1 MAAVIVVSLAAGI
14 GVNASVFSWI
24 QARLLHPLPGVEGSM
39 DLLLVEP
46 KSDAGLYV
54 GTSWL
59 EYQDVRARARSLPN
73 LIAARMAPLYVG
85 EPGATERAFGLL
97 VSDNYFSAL
106 GVHPLLGRGFGP
118 DDVRAEGG
126 EPVAVISH
134 GLWQSMFSGDAGVVG
149 RPVRVNGRQLTVVG
163 VAPPGF
169 QGTTLGLYFDVWL
182 PATLAPAIANGSR
195 ELRSRSARGYAVMGW
210 PAPGVTRGQ
219 AQRDV
224 DIVMRELADAYP
236 DSNTSIR
243 AEVLAFWQSPRG
255 PQKLLALALVILQAL
270 MLLLLLAVCG
280 NTASLFLA
288 RASAR
293 QKEIGVRLA
302 LGATPWHIVNAIMG
316 ETIALGAAGAAA
328 GAALAVWG
336 TQALVV
342 LPLTGLPI
350 RFQTS
355 LDWGGLVFAMVLGLV
370 AGVLVGAIPA
380 WQLSRVDP
388 QTAFRAGVR
397 TAGRSR
403 VRDGLIAVQAA
414 LAVAVL
420 IVAGLFLQSFQETR
434 DSDPR
439 FGREGVLLAAFD
451 LTGRPPTPG
460 GMRTFA
466 ARLLEGVT
474 AVPGVEAAAIASS
487 VPLDIHGLPS
497 RVFTVDGR
505 QRADGEFD
513 QALANTVTPGYF
525 DVMQIPMLAGRD
537 FVDLQD
543 QAAPPQVIVNQAFVD
558 RHVNAGA
565 GGGSEAALGRRVEA
579 RGKSHVIIGVVKTT
593 LYNAFGEPPT
603 PALYFSYRDGPASQG
618 EIHVRTRA
626 GAETA
631 VTRDIRE
638 AVKTIDADLPVF
650 NVRTLSDHVE
660 TNLVFRRV
668 PARLFV
674 VLGPLLLLLVGLG
687 IYSLV
692 SYAVSLRTSELGVRM
707 ALGATPR
714 RLVAEE
720 LAASLRVA
728 TAGVLVGWIIA
739 FVLTVVLFPDQ
750 ADNALV
756 FAGVPLLL
764 IGVSALAS
772 WVPARRG
779 SRVDPLEALRAD

>member
-14 GVNASVFSWI
+14 GVNASVFSWL
-24 QARLLHPLPGVEGSM
+24 QARLLRPLPGVSGSM

-46 KSDAGLYV
+46 KNDSGLYV

-59 EYQDVRARARSLPN
+59 EYQDVRSRVASLPN
-73 LIAARMAPLYVG
+73 LIASRMLPLYLG
-85 EPGATERAFGLL
+85 EAGATERGYGLL
-97 VSDNYFSAL
+97 VSDNYFAAI
-106 GVHPLLGRGFGP
+106 GVKPVLGRVFGP
-118 DDVRAEGG
+118 EDLRAEGG
-126 EPVAVISH
+126 EPVVVIAH
-134 GLWQSMFSGDAGVVG
+134 GLWRSTFNGDPNVIG
-149 RPVRVNGRQLTVVG
+149 RSLRVNGRPLTVIG
-163 VAPPGF
+163 VAPPEF
-169 QGTTLGLYFDVWL
+169 QGTTLGLTFDAWL
-182 PATLAPAIANGSR
+182 PATLAPVVANGSR
-195 ELRSRSARGYAVMGW
+195 ELRSRSARGYAVMGF
-210 PAPGVTRGQ
+210 PADGVSRSQ

-224 DIVMRELADAYP
+224 DATMRELADTYP
-236 DSNTSIR
+236 DSNKTVH
-243 AEVLAFWQSPRG
+243 AEVLPFWQGPRG
-255 PQKLLALALVILQAL
+255 PQKLMAVSLVILQAL

-293 QKEIGVRLA
+293 HREIGVRLA
-302 LGATPWHIVNAIMG
+302 LGASPRQIVNAVMG
-316 ETIALGAAGAAA
+316 ETLALGAAGAAC

-355 LDWGGLVFAMVLGLV
+355 LDWGGLVFAVVLGLL
-370 AGVLVGAIPA
+370 AGVLVGAVPA
-380 WQLSRVDP
+380 WQLSRVDA
-388 QTAFRAGVR
+388 QTALRSGAR
-397 TAGRSR
+397 TAARSR
-403 VRDGLIAVQAA
+403 MRDALIAVQAG

-420 IVAGLFLQSFQETR
+420 LVAGLFLQSFQETR
-434 DSDPR
+434 DSDPG
-439 FGREGVLLAAFD
+439 FVREGVLLATFD
-451 LTGRPPTPG
+451 LSGRPAPPG
-460 GMRTFA
+460 GIRSFA
-466 ARLLEGVT
+466 GRLLEGVT
-474 AVPGVEAAAIASS
+474 AIPGVESAAISSS

-525 DVMQIPMLAGRD
+525 DVMKIPILAGRD
-537 FVDLQD
+537 FARLED
-543 QAAPPQVIVNQAFVD
+543 QAAPAQVIVNQAFVD
-558 RHVNAGA
+558 TYIERGA
-565 GGGSEAALGRRVEA
+565 RGEVALGRQVDA

-603 PALYFSYRDGPASQG
+603 PALYFSYRDGGGNQG

-631 VTRDIRE
+631 VTLGVRQ
-638 AVKTIDADLPVF
+638 AVKAIDADLPVF

-674 VLGPLLLLLVGLG
+674 VLGPLLLLLAGLG

-692 SYAVSLRTSELGVRM
+692 SYAVSLRTNELGVRL

-714 RLVAEE
+714 RLITEE
-720 LAASLRVA
+720 LGASLRVTA
-728 TAGVLVGWIIA
+728 AGVMVGWVIT
-739 FVLTVVLFPDQ
+739 FVVTVVLFPGQ
-750 ADNALV
+750 TTQVGV

-779 SRVDPLEALRAD
+779 SRVDPLTALRAD

>member
-1 MAAVIVVSLAAGI
+1 
-14 GVNASVFSWI
+14 
-24 QARLLHPLPGVEGSM
+24 M

-46 KSDAGLYV
+46 KNDAGLYV

-59 EYQDVRARARSLPN
+59 EYQDIRARARSMPN

-85 EPGATERAFGLL
+85 EPGATERAYGLL

-106 GVHPLLGRGFGP
+106 GVRPLLGRGFGP

-134 GLWQSMFSGDAGVVG
+134 GLWQSVFSGDADVIG

-163 VAPPGF
+163 VAPPEF

-182 PATLAPAIANGSR
+182 PATLAPVIANGSR
-195 ELRSRSARGYAVMGW
+195 ELRSRSSRGYAVMGW
-210 PAPGVTRGQ
+210 PAPGVTRAQ
-219 AQRDV
+219 AQRDI
-224 DIVMRELADAYP
+224 DTVMRELADAYP
-236 DSNTSIR
+236 DSNASIR

-302 LGATPWHIVNAIMG
+302 LGATPRHIVNAIMG
-316 ETIALGAAGAAA
+316 ETIGLGVAGAAA

-355 LDWGGLVFAMVLGLV
+355 LDWGGLMFAMVLGLV

-388 QTAFRAGVR
+388 QTAFRAGLR

-403 VRDGLIAVQAA
+403 VRDGLIAVQAG

-434 DSDPR
+434 DSDPGFAR
-439 FGREGVLLAAFD
+439 DGVLLAAFD
-451 LTGRPPTPG
+451 LTGRPLAPG

-466 ARLLEGVT
+466 TRLLEGVK

-558 RHVNAGA
+558 RYINAGA
-565 GGGSEAALGRRVEA
+565 KAGSETALGRQVEA
-579 RGKSHVIIGVVKTT
+579 RGKPHVIIGVVKTT

-603 PALYFSYRDGPASQG
+603 PALYFSYRDAAASQG

-631 VTRDIRE
+631 VTRGLRE
-638 AVKTIDADLPVF
+638 AVKALDADLPVF

-720 LAASLRVA
+720 LAASLRIT
-728 TAGVLVGWIIA
+728 TAGVLVGWITA

-750 ADNALV
+750 ADNVLV

-764 IGVSALAS
+764 IGVAALAS

-779 SRVDPLEALRAD
+779 SRVDPLEALRAV